1 MDENVADIVNIL
13 CNKTENVLKVKTGN
27 VQCRKGGTLLAGGT
41 TSGGTQLVVGTTRRH
56 MRTR

>member
-1 MDENVADIVNIL
+1 MYV
-13 CNKTENVLKVKTGN
+13 KTEN

-41 TSGGTQLVVGTTRRH
+41 TYGGTQLAVGTTRRH